1 MKNKKIMG
9 LVLAASLTASV
20 FTPILSVNADTTVSR
35 KLMDLEVFKSASI
48 TGWSGSAGGE
58 LEVASDSNLPIDTSA
73 TYNGLPSLRLNVTKA
88 SAQWWSSLLTLRGW
102 CTQDLTQYL
111 ANGYLE
117 FNVKGKVGGEDFQI
131 GLQDQTHE
139 RAAGDSVTS
148 VKSIKNYVNISTNW
162 QHVKIP
168 LKDIMGPSTGFDP
181 TTARCINIVKG
192 SSEIFTAWINDLKI
206 TSTDNEKSYAP
217 IKVNQDG
224 YLPSSE
230 KYALVSGF
238 SDELNA
244 NAGSQFQVKD
254 ATTNA
259 VVYSGTL
266 TLASSFDSDSGE
278 KILKGDFS
286 SVTTPGTYYIS
297 VPDAGNSNSVK
308 FKIASDVYKNLLFDS
323 QRYFFYQRQGIE
335 LKAPYVTDYPRT
347 DETPNDAIAQ
357 FESGTQPAREITKGW
372 YDAGD
377 KGKYINNGALAVSN
391 MFWAYEMF
399 PETLKDNQ
407 FNIPESGNGV
417 VDILDEARWEV
428 EWILKM
434 QDSVSGGF
442 YARVQSKDGK
452 DGDSSAPRIIKD
464 GSTNIKST
472 DDTACAAAILA
483 HSYIMFKN
491 IDPTFA
497 NKCLEAA
504 KSAWSYLE
512 KNPTNIVSPSGP
524 YNVYNDSSDRLWAA
538 ASLLRATNE
547 DKYNTYFLNNY
558 SKFSTYF
565 RDANGYGHNWG
576 DMWTTAFWCYLKA
589 DKKDSNAVSW
599 IKTEFSTWLDN
610 KISRTSTNPW
620 QISNPTGSFFWGINS
635 NILLTW
641 EDAIIGS
648 KLLGTYSDTI
658 AKQTQASL
666 NWILGVN
673 PLRKSF
679 VTGHGED
686 STKKIY
692 HVTYSADGKAGVP
705 NGYLAGGI
713 NASEGKTLSNFPG
726 KCYIDSDGDWVT
738 NENCLNWNASLVFIS
753 TFVNSS
759 TPTSYKLGD
768 LNNDGKINAIDMA
781 LMKKG
786 ILGGFTD
793 SATQLAGDVNK
804 DGKTNAIDL
813 ALIKKYILG
822 QINSF

>member
-538 ASLLRATNE
+538 AS
-547 DKYNTYFLNNY
+547 
-558 SKFSTYF
+558 
-565 RDANGYGHNWG
+565 
-576 DMWTTAFWCYLKA
+576 
-589 DKKDSNAVSW
+589 
-599 IKTEFSTWLDN
+599 
-610 KISRTSTNPW
+610 
-620 QISNPTGSFFWGINS
+620 FFWGINS